1 MQASYTCFPLG
12 ASSLTPADIF
22 RQNIPD
28 LSENIGKSF
37 NFDRVLN
44 RLHSDGL
51 LTESFV
57 SDVTSK
63 PLSDYQRGS
72 SVVRELYRQLQ
83 SRLTKDPRALLLRI
97 CEALMRQENQTLQ
110 GLGQDMKRQITNDDM
125 TDTIEDQSKLIPKS
139 IYS

>member
-12 ASSLTPADIF
+12 APSLTPADIF

-37 NFDRVLN
+37 NFDRVVN

-83 SRLTKDPRALLLRI
+83 SCLTKDPRVLLLRI

-110 GLGQDMKRQITNDDM
+110 GLGRDMKHQLTNDDM